1 MPEAVN
7 TALHQWLQDE
17 ANVRIHRTTNKRPVD
32 MFEEEKPALQPLPG
46 ISQPCCAVDRSVSNS
61 CCRITV
67 GDNYYSIPAAYASSR
82 LILQRGVDRICV
94 RTTED
99 VFVAEHI
106 RGFARKRPVI
116 DPQHEKQIED
126 LTSRARHN
134 RQVTLFLQLGSSAFS
149 YLDGREEKRVNYPSH
164 IRRINDVIATFGYDQ
179 VARALAD
186 TR

>member
-1 MPEAVN
+1 M
-7 TALHQWLQDE
+7 
-17 ANVRIHRTTNKRPVD
+17 
-32 MFEEEKPALQPLPG
+32 
-46 ISQPCCAVDRSVSNS
+46 
-61 CCRITV
+61 
-67 GDNYYSIPAAYASSR
+67 
-82 LILQRGVDRICV
+82 QRGVDRICV

-186 TR
+186 TRENGACGADHIHNLHGLRLRKKQQEAGGPLHLTRKADLLHIEFPPAKLKLYDQDTQL